1 MDLTEAISFAQGRSQ
16 GVLVTI
22 RRDGRPQL
30 SNIIYAMTD
39 DGATRISVTEDR
51 AKTKNLRRD
60 GRACLYVLGDSF
72 WQYMVLDGEAELSA
86 PAADPHDSVV
96 KDLVDLYRT
105 IRGED
110 HPDWD
115 DYRRAMVA
123 ERRVVLRFWP
133 SAAYGLVRS

>member
-1 MDLTEAISFAQGRSQ
+1 MDLHQAVSFAKDRHQ
-16 GVLVTI
+16 GVLVTL

-30 SNIIYAMTD
+30 SNIVYVMAD

-60 GRACLYVLGDSF
+60 RRGCLYVAGDSF
-72 WQYMVLDGEAELSA
+72 WQYVVLDGEAGLSA
-86 PAADPHDSVV
+86 PAADPHDAVV
-96 KDLVDLYRT
+96 DELVDLYRS

-123 ERRVVLRFWP
+123 ERRVLLRLRP
-133 SAAYGLVRS
+133 TSACGLLRS

>member
-1 MDLTEAISFAQGRSQ
+1 MDLAQAVAFARGRQQ

-30 SNIIYAMTD
+30 SNIIYAMAD
-39 DGATRISVTEDR
+39 DGTARISITEDR

-60 GRACLYVLGDSF
+60 ARACLYVAGDSF
-72 WQYMVLDGEAELSA
+72 WQYVVLDGEVELSA
-86 PAADPHDSVV
+86 AAREPNDATVE
-96 KDLVDLYRT
+96 DLVDLYRS

-115 DYRRAMVA
+115 EYRRAMVA
-123 ERRVVLRFWP
+123 EHRLVARLRP
-133 SAAYGLVRS
+133 TSSYGLLRS

>member
-1 MDLTEAISFAQGRSQ
+1 MDLDQAVSFARDRSQ

-22 RRDGRPQL
+22 RRDGRSQL
-30 SNIIYAMTD
+30 SNIIFAMAP
-39 DGATRISVTEDR
+39 DGSTRISVTEDR

-60 GRACLYVLGDSF
+60 HRATLYVAGESF
-72 WQYMVLDGEAELSA
+72 WQYVVLDGAVQLSP
-86 PAADPHDSVV
+86 PAADPSDDVV
-96 KDLVDLYRT
+96 ESLIELYRT

-123 ERRVVLRFWP
+123 EHRVLLSFRP
-133 SAAYGLVRS
+133 SSAYGLLRN

>member
-1 MDLTEAISFAQGRSQ
+1 VDLDQAVSFARGRSQ
-16 GVLVTI
+16 GALVTI

-30 SNIIYAMTD
+30 SNVIYAMAD
-39 DGATRISVTEDR
+39 DGVARISVTEGR

-60 GRACLYVLGDSF
+60 RRGCLYVAGESF
-72 WQYMVLDGEAELSA
+72 WQYLVLDGEAELSP
-86 PAADPHDSVV
+86 PAADPHDAVV
-96 KDLVDLYRT
+96 GDLVDLYRT

-123 ERRVVLRFWP
+123 EKRVLLRFRP
-133 SAAYGLVRS
+133 TSAYGLLRS

>member
-1 MDLTEAISFAQGRSQ
+1 MDLGGAIEFARGRHQ

-30 SNIIYAMTD
+30 SNISYLMEP
-39 DGATRISVTEDR
+39 DGSTRISVTQDR

-60 GRACLYVLGDSF
+60 HRAELYVVGDTF
-72 WQYMVLDGEAELSA
+72 WQYAVLDGTVQLSP
-86 PAADPHDSVV
+86 PAAEPGDDVV
-96 KDLVDLYRT
+96 GELVEIYRE

-115 DYRRAMVA
+115 NYRRAMVD
-123 ERRVVLRFWP
+123 ERRVVLNFHP
-133 SAAYGLVRS
+133 TTAYGMLGS

>member
-1 MDLTEAISFAQGRSQ
+1 MDLGGAIEFARGRHQ

-30 SNIIYAMTD
+30 SNISYLMEP
-39 DGATRISVTEDR
+39 DGSTRISVTQDR

-60 GRACLYVLGDSF
+60 HRAELYVVGDTF
-72 WQYMVLDGEAELSA
+72 WQYAVLDGTVQLSP
-86 PAADPHDSVV
+86 PAAEPGDDVV
-96 KDLVDLYRT
+96 DELVEIYRE

-115 DYRRAMVA
+115 NYRRAMVD
-123 ERRVVLRFWP
+123 ERRVVLNFHP
-133 SAAYGLVRS
+133 TTAYGMLGS

>member
-1 MDLTEAISFAQGRSQ
+1 MELAQAIGFALDRSQ

-22 RRDGRPQL
+22 RRDGRPQV
-30 SNIIYAMTD
+30 SNIIYAMEP
-39 DGATRISVTEDR
+39 DGSTRISVAEDR

-60 GRACLYVLGDSF
+60 HRAELYVVGDSF
-72 WQYMVLDGEAELSA
+72 WQYAVLDGTVQLSP
-86 PAADPHDSVV
+86 PASDPNDAVV
-96 KDLVDLYRT
+96 NELVDIYRQ

-123 ERRVVLRFWP
+123 ERRVVLNFHP
-133 SAAYGLVRS
+133 ASAYGILHT